1 MVTNNLHY
9 VRLQKNVSED
19 VWQKIQLAMNNLSF
33 GVDEKKLSKNDRAFI
48 RGLRQSAIFS
58 EPDQLRVY
66 PNGSLAA
73 QVLGFSGSQEIK
85 TDNRIVSQIVGRGGI
100 ELSLNSA
107 LSGVAGWRVTETDR
121 QRREIVPLRDED
133 VHS

>member
-19 VWQKIQLAMNNLSF
+19 AWQKIQLAMNSLSF
-33 GVDEKKLSKNDRAFI
+33 GVDEKKLSKNDRVFLQ
-48 RGLRQSAIFS
+48 GLRRSAVYAESSQMRF
-58 EPDQLRVY
+58 Y

-85 TDNRIVSQIVGRGGI
+85 TDNRIVSQIAGRGGI

-107 LSGVAGWRVTETDR
+107 LSGVAGW
-121 QRREIVPLRDED
+121 
-133 VHS
+133 